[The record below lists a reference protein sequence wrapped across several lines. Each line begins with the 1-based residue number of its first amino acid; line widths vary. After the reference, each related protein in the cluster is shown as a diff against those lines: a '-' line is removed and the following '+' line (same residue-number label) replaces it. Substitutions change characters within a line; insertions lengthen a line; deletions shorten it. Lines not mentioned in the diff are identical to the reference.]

1 MDDDFELEDGL
12 PNVDEAHTIH
22 FDQLKFDDEIGSGS
36 FGSVYKG
43 TYLGTPVAIKK
54 IAKSE
59 DLQEEL
65 DIFVQREAAMAKYFP
80 PPSAASLF
88 GRRFRFMSSSFFLL
102 SRERRWPVGL
112 IF

>member
-1 MDDDFELEDGL
+1 MFFAFCCCAAAKTHNTTEMDDDFELEDGL

-22 FDQLKFDDEIGSGS
+22 FEQLKFDDEIGSGS

-65 DIFVQREAAMAKYFP
+65 DIFVQREAAMAK
-80 PPSAASLF
+80 
-88 GRRFRFMSSSFFLL
+88 
-102 SRERRWPVGL
+102 
-112 IF
+112 